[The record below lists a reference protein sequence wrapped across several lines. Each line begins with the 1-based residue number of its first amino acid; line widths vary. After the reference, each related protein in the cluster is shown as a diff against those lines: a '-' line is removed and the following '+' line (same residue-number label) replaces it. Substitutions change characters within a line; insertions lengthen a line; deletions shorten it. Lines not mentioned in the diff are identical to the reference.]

1 MLLLAVFRAASRCFL
16 RLICV
21 GALPTACN
29 RAKAT
34 FAVWCFFPGCFR
46 SINRNH
52 LRKSFFSRCYSVF
65 RSVFRVVSFLCVR
78 MGTKA
83 VFFLWQTP
91 SVSSAVC
98 RLPCSLASCAAGLVL
113 PPLLRL
119 FFLQS
124 RNKPRFFRFDGFLF
138 FPCPSAHETRG
149 KSHTRQ
155 IWRQIGRF
163 FGFACLCVFLMPGF
177 LVFPAFQ
184 TPKKEPRQSKKNANG
199 CDALPNGCAFLLATL
214 VAFL

>member
-1 MLLLAVFRAASRCFL
+1 MLLFAVFRAASRCFL

-149 KSHTRQ
+149 KATRAK
-155 IWRQIGRF
+155 
-163 FGFACLCVFLMPGF
+163 FGGKSGVFLALLAFAFF
-177 LVFPAFQ
+177 LCRVFSF
-184 TPKKEPRQSKKNANG
+184 
-199 CDALPNGCAFLLATL
+199 FLLSKLRKKSLDKAKRMPTG
-214 VAFL
+214 AMRCRMAAPFF